1 MAFRS
6 NIYEENQLNAYRKA
20 QEAQRQAEE
29 EQRQAYERALQAQN
43 AAAQAPQQRNA
54 LESVLAGI
62 GDKLNN
68 AKEGLIDFF
77 GTGGAAVADIL
88 SGNIA
93 TGKNQNDWKEY
104 RKKTRWND
112 ENMSDKDYYT
122 RTGGTALDTAATLSE
137 LIPVVGKGGALVG
150 KMGKGGI
157 TALNLAQGGFG
168 GIANPLI
175 QKGSNASLEDVL
187 RGGTVGMAG
196 AAVGEAVG
204 NKLGNMTPATSRLG
218 KIATSNIGRGAITG
232 AASGAVGGG
241 LTSALNGGN
250 LGDVLGSAVQGGYQG
265 GVGGATT
272 AAVMGT
278 VNKMAQKAGNRL
290 KSKNATPAA
299 AATPDVPENVVNKT
313 TPDTTQDIAQKVAQD
328 NAEVATAPNKRNIPI
343 TDYDNGDVPI
353 RVRGANQGNRYSL
366 GKGQG
371 SLIDG
376 VLAPDNEIQ
385 LPNAQKPTHTIGEYM
400 GVGDN
405 LTDASAALPKMYEEY
420 LSNLPAGMTP
430 KQALDFLTEDLDAPT
445 RAKLSKAIQEAAVM
459 DNLNADEYLNI
470 DKKTDLPKIK
480 RDDYIKATGY
490 SGKDIPEY
498 IRPYLSKNGTPLGDG
513 VWSEYMP
520 RYDDNGTFTG
530 TPDDVLQMY
539 DTIINGTNR
548 SAASAY
554 TPENVGMALGLDSD
568 LNKAITDQ
576 YMQAGY
582 PTKKIDVK
590 GAPSIADNIDV
601 ADNNLAPIKT
611 TKRILNANKPNTP
624 ITYSDTDEPIKIVDT
639 KRNPNLSAKDQA
651 KYERQ
656 YITAKKAQG
665 DALLAQYGTIDTPT
679 SRSVRNAGKVLTDLA
694 DDYGLETPADVQY
707 IASRLTGKDG
717 LVTQMTRKL
726 AGTAG
731 DIPGTYD
738 EKVLDDLITGE
749 GFSTKERA
757 NAVKNQV
764 KQIIGSMNMSGPD
777 TANAL
782 DVLDMTKKLYNKR
795 AQVLGEDGTYHRA
808 TYDDRATARV
818 LKAVAEDYNDRIW
831 ENSDISRA
839 LTPENIEVIK
849 SIYPENQ
856 KFIQGVDNV
865 IAKATNGRELRSTMA
880 NFVKA
885 QDIIDN
891 ANQIAGTTGAQ
902 MARTGVMRGPVKAVA
917 QTVAQKT
924 LNSEGAQ
931 RIKANMAAKK
941 AAQAEAI
948 LNNTEVPKGKTNAIK
963 EVAGELY
970 GGAKNI
976 AKKTGQKIGKVV
988 AAANSEMP
996 TGKWADSEPRTR
1008 MSWQDVK
1015 DLPMIN
1021 GEAVRRGIVGLNNLV
1036 NNQNVMGR
1044 EISRQ
1049 AALSQLY
1056 NADAA
1061 RQQQEAQGNYQNALQ
1076 DYSNASNQVLQA
1088 QANTENARAQV
1099 GTGSG
1104 TGTMDT
1110 IAQAMDRALAVGDIT
1125 SYSKLAD
1132 LYKQAYSIYQLQ
1144 NPTAETTTD
1153 TTKELTQNQTKA
1165 LTGLQQLQ
1173 TLSNMSPTVAT
1184 ALSSTPLNGLVDLFG
1199 GDDYYNNAQSLA
1211 LTLGYLQSG
1220 ANITPREAEKIGQA
1234 YVPTAFDSEAVRQSK
1249 LSRAEQLLRNYLGNV
1264 SY

>member
-6 NIYEENQLNAYRKA
+6 NIYEENQLNAYRRA

-29 EQRQAYERALQAQN
+29 QQRQAYERALQAQN
-43 AAAQAPQQRNA
+43 EAAQAQNKQVNP
-54 LESVLAGI
+54 LESVLSGI
-62 GDKLNN
+62 GN
-68 AKEGLIDFF
+68 AVKNVGDTLYNMA
-77 GTGGAAVADIL
+77 GTGGAAFRDL
-88 SGNIA
+88 FTGNA
-93 TGKNQNDWKEY
+93 GTGKYQNEWKDY
-104 RKKTRWND
+104 AKKAIYGD
-112 ENMSDKDYYT
+112 ENLSDKDYYT
-122 RTGGTALDTAATLSE
+122 KTGGKAVDAAATISD
-137 LIPVVGKGGALVG
+137 LIPVVGKGSKLVT
-150 KMGKGGI
+150 KLGKGGI
-157 TALNLAQGGFG
+157 TALNVGQ
-168 GIANPLI
+168 GIASGAVNPLI
-175 QKGSNASLEDVL
+175 EYGSKATLEDVL
-187 RGGTVGMAG
+187 RGGMVGGAG
-196 AAVGEAVG
+196 AGVGQYVG
-204 NKLGNMTPATSRLG
+204 GKLANKMPGTSRLS
-218 KIATSNIGRGAITG
+218 KLAASNVGRGALTG
-232 AASGAVGGG
+232 AASGAVAGGLNAGLSGGNVLEGALSGAKSGGIGGG
-241 LTSALNGGN
+241 TMAG
-250 LGDVLGSAVQGGYQG
+250 
-265 GVGGATT
+265 
-272 AAVMGT
+272 VMGLT
-278 VNKMAQKAGNRL
+278 GKAINKLQNKYGVN
-290 KSKNATPAA
+290 TPVE
-299 AATPDVPENVVNKT
+299 TPDVTDNVVNKT
-313 TPDTTQDIAQKVAQD
+313 TQATEPAQDIAQRVAQD
-328 NAEVATAPNKRNIPI
+328 NAEVATVPTRRNIPI
-343 TDYDNGDVPI
+343 TDYDNGEVPVN
-353 RVRGANQGNRYSL
+353 VRTQGNRYSL

-400 GVGDN
+400 GLGKN
-405 LTDASAALPKMYEEY
+405 ITTAGEALPKMYDE
-420 LSNLPAGMTP
+420 LGNLTN
-430 KQALDFLTEDLDAPT
+430 KQAFDFLTEDLDAPT
-445 RAKLSKAIQEAAVM
+445 RARLAQGVQDAAAM
-459 DNLNADEYLNI
+459 DNLGSQYSNI
-470 DKKTDLPKIK
+470 DKKADLPKI
-480 RDDYIKATGY
+480 RRSDYIEATGY
-490 SGKDIPEY
+490 KGKDIPDY
-498 IRPYLSKNGTPLGDG
+498 IKPYLSNDGTSLKDG
-513 VWSEYMP
+513 AWSQYMP
-520 RYDDNGTFTG
+520 KYNDSGTFTG

-539 DTIINGTNR
+539 DDIINGTNR
-548 SAASAY
+548 AAANTYSAD
-554 TPENVGMALGLDSD
+554 NLQMALGLDSD
-568 LNKAITDQ
+568 LDKAVTDQ
-576 YMQAGY
+576 LMRAGY
-582 PTKKIDVK
+582 PTKQIDVK
-590 GAPSIADNIDV
+590 AAPSITDNVDV
-601 ADNNLAPIKT
+601 TDGNNLGPIKT
-611 TKRILNANKPNTP
+611 TKRVLNPNKPNTP
-624 ITYSDTDEPIKIVDT
+624 ITYSDSDEPITIVDT

-694 DDYGLETPADVQY
+694 DDYGLEAPADVQY
-707 IASRLTGKDG
+707 VASRLTGKDG

-738 EKVLDDLITGE
+738 EKMLDDLITGE

-757 NAVKNQV
+757 KAVKNQV
-764 KQIIGSMNMSGPD
+764 KQIIGSMNMSSPE

-782 DVLDMTKKLYNKR
+782 DVLDMTKKLYDKR

-831 ENSDISRA
+831 ENADISRV

-856 KFIQGVDNV
+856 KFVQGVDNV

-941 AAQAEAI
+941 AAQADAI
-948 LNNTEVPKGKTNAIK
+948 LNGTEVPKGTTGI
-963 EVAGELY
+963 V

-976 AKKTGQKIGKVV
+976 ASKAGQRAGKVWDALNNDTFTDSAFGDIV
-988 AAANSEMP
+988 NRQIARQPAISEM
-996 TGKWADSEPRTR
+996 R
-1008 MSWQDVK
+1008 
-1015 DLPMIN
+1015 
-1021 GEAVRRGIVGLNNLV
+1021 
-1036 NNQNVMGR
+1036 NQNINR
-1044 EISRQ
+1044 DIQ
-1049 AALSQLY
+1049 
-1056 NADAA
+1056 NAQMDY
-1061 RQQQEAQGNYQNALQ
+1061 QGALQ
-1076 DYSNASNQVLQA
+1076 DYNNASSQMLQA
-1088 QANTENARAQV
+1088 QSDLENARAQV
-1099 GTGSG
+1099 GTSNAGG
-1104 TGTMDT
+1104 TLNT
-1110 IAQAMDRALAVGDIT
+1110 ITQAMDRALAVGDIN

-1144 NPTAETTTD
+1144 NPTEQATTQD
-1153 TTKELTQNQTKA
+1153 TAKELTQNQTKA

-1173 TLSNMSPTVAT
+1173 ALSSMSPTAAT
-1184 ALSSTPLNGLVDLFG
+1184 ALSSTPLSGIVDLFG

-1249 LSRAEQLLRNYLGNV
+1249 LSRAEQLLRNYLGNA